1 MAKQAGRSKL
11 TDISRPRGE
20 LLEDPLRFLSRVA
33 RRLNTEWL
41 RATYPFASI
50 GRAVSIAPSCDLS
63 RHLSQY
69 ISLGDGVLL
78 TSGVWL
84 NIVEDSGPLEP
95 KLVLGNG
102 CKIGRR
108 STLSA
113 KNHIELEADVLLA
126 PQVLIMDHNHEYSD
140 PNLPIYA
147 QGVTEGG
154 RIRIG
159 RNSWLGYGCVIF
171 CAKGEL
177 NLGRNCIVGAN
188 SVVTRSFP
196 DYSVIAGNPAKLIKT
211 YDPKLGRWI
220 RVDES
225 ASEGE
230 PTRMIHAYDGR

>member
-1 MAKQAGRSKL
+1 L
-11 TDISRPRGE
+11 TDNSQPRGE
-20 LLEDPLRFLSRVA
+20 RFEDPLRWFGRLA
-33 RRLNTEWL
+33 RKFNTEWL
-41 RATYPFASI
+41 RATYPFAAV
-50 GRAVSIAPSCDLS
+50 GRGISIAPSCDLS
-63 RHLSQY
+63 RNGAQY
-69 ISLGDGVLL
+69 ISMGDGVLL
-78 TSGVWL
+78 TAGVWV
-84 NIVEDSGPLEP
+84 NIMDDSGPVKP

-113 KNHIELEADVLLA
+113 KNCIELESDVLLA

-140 PNLPIYA
+140 PNLPIHV

-154 RIRIG
+154 RIKIG

-177 NLGRNCIVGAN
+177 TLGRNSVVGAN

-211 YDPKLGRWI
+211 YDQTLRQWV

-225 ASEGE
+225 AAE
-230 PTRMIHAYDGR
+230 PEPARMMHAYDGR